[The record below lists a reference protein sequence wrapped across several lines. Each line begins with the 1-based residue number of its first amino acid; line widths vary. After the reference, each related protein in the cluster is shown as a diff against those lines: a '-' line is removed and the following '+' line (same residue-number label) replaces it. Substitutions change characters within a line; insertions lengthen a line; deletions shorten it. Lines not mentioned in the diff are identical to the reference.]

1 MLLKPREHAKT
12 KSAAC
17 LSKKGT
23 PSSSSSSSLGALV
36 SLQGRRTK
44 PRTMDR
50 GGGSNHRHILF
61 FIAGGGPTPSP
72 STILPPSRLQG
83 YKPPSL
89 PRPPPTVLY
98 RWIEGEEGFFC
109 HTTPPWTSWD
119 GVEGPKNEEHASQT
133 NPTLGTGGKGEQAKN
148 GGGKKIG
155 GKKSRERREGV
166 LSISQKTALDY
177 HGSYYRKR

>member
-44 PRTMDR
+44 PRSMDR

-61 FIAGGGPTPSP
+61 FIAEGGPTPSP

-98 RWIEGEEGFFC
+98 RWIEGEEGFFA
-109 HTTPPWTSWD
+109 TPPLLGLPGMEWKDPRT
-119 GVEGPKNEEHASQT
+119 KNTPARPIQ
-133 NPTLGTGGKGEQAKN
+133 PWAPGGKESRQKTEEAKKLEA
-148 GGGKKIG
+148 KKPA
-155 GKKSRERREGV
+155 RGV

>member
-23 PSSSSSSSLGALV
+23 PSSSSSLGALF

-83 YKPPSL
+83 YKPPS
-89 PRPPPTVLY
+89 PPDPHPPYYIAGSKGKRV
-98 RWIEGEEGFFC
+98 FFC

-155 GKKSRERREGV
+155 GKKKPREERGRPFH
-166 LSISQKTALDY
+166 LPKNCP
-177 HGSYYRKR
+177 